1 MSKFTIKT
9 LSRMA
14 VMTALYVLM
23 TMLSIKFGNVHITFA
38 SLPVV
43 VCALFFGPWQAA
55 GVALMGE
62 FINQMLGYGFTIT
75 TVLWLI
81 PPALRGIIVGA
92 VAILFLRRG
101 KYLEERPIAL
111 YITCICAALVTTV
124 SNTAV
129 IWLDSIIYNYYTFA
143 WVFGSLLMRLFTGV
157 VTAVVV
163 ASVAMPVVRILGR
176 QKLVGRTLSIDKENR

>member
-14 VMTALYVLM
+14 VLTALYVLM

-43 VCALFFGPWQAA
+43 VCALLFGPWQAA

-62 FINQMLGYGFTIT
+62 FINQMLGYGFTLT

-81 PPALRGIIVGA
+81 PPALRGIIVGT
-92 VAILFLRRG
+92 VALLVLRRG
-101 KYLEERPIAL
+101 RYLEERPIAL
-111 YITCICAALVTTV
+111 YITCICAALTTTV

-129 IWLDSIIYNYYTFA
+129 IWLDSVIYHYYTFA
-143 WVFGSLLMRLFTGV
+143 YVFGDLIMRLFTGV
-157 VTAVVV
+157 VAAVVI
-163 ASVAMPVVRILGR
+163 ASVAIPIVRLLGH
-176 QKLVGRTLSIDKENR
+176 QKFVGRTMSVDRESN